1 MEGDEMW
8 PVIRSILAVLAGIVV
23 LTIVSFAIEAVAG
36 PLLMRL
42 FPTALPDAAALS
54 ANFPARLFM
63 LAYTL
68 FSIGVAG
75 YFTAWIAGRA
85 KILHAAIMGAVEVAL
100 TAYVMIAAPF
110 PEVHP
115 APRWWWIAGLILM
128 IPAAIIGGLIRART
142 TSRKIVEQPS

>member
-1 MEGDEMW
+1 MW
-8 PVIRSILAVLAGIVV
+8 PWLRSILAVLAGILV

-36 PLLMRL
+36 PLLMRM

-75 YFTAWIAGRA
+75 YFTAWIASRA
-85 KILHAAIMGAVEVAL
+85 RILHAVIMGAVEVAL
-100 TAYVMIAAPF
+100 TAYVMIASPF

-115 APRWWWIAGLILM
+115 APRWWWVAGLILM
-128 IPAAIIGGLIRART
+128 IPAAALGAAIRQKQSARP
-142 TSRKIVEQPS
+142 IA

>member
-1 MEGDEMW
+1 MW

-23 LTIVSFAIEAVAG
+23 LTIVSFGIEAVAG

-54 ANFPARLFM
+54 ANFAARLFM

-68 FSIGVAG
+68 FSIAVAG
-75 YFTAWIAGRA
+75 YFTAWIASHA
-85 KILHAAIMGAVEVAL
+85 KVLHAAIMGAIEVAL
-100 TAYVMIAAPF
+100 TVYVMVAAPF

-128 IPAAIIGGLIRART
+128 IPAAALGGAIRAKQSAPRT
-142 TSRKIVEQPS
+142 AAPVS